1 MTPRQR
7 LRLAVTCLWVQIAAL
22 AALLA
27 ANGTMLVRE
36 PTGLRGLVAAA
47 AAVGLAATLW
57 LRFAPSGFYS
67 PREMRRRLGIDETG
81 RADRDSRA
89 GPPRAH
95 PGGARVGKQPPPP
108 AADRSR

>member
-7 LRLAVTCLWVQIAAL
+7 LRLAVTGLWIQIAAL

-47 AAVGLAATLW
+47 AAVGLVATLW
-57 LRFAPSGFYS
+57 LRFAPRGFYS
-67 PREMRRRLGIDETG
+67 PREMRRRLGIGETG
-81 RADRDSRA
+81 RADRDNGRGS
-89 GPPRAH
+89 P
-95 PGGARVGKQPPPP
+95 GARPDWARDGTQPPP